1 MADHGPLVRVG
12 FAGGLLRRWC
22 RGIDQARLALV
33 LDRTIE
39 YTIYPLAFFLLPGK
53 GEAFRSIGLYA
64 PLAAWILK
72 LCLVQQSRPK
82 LSRTGAAY
90 FLFIGSVL
98 LSAFL
103 SIDPPLALL
112 GFRKTFLKSAIV
124 FLVISQ
130 NFTTRE
136 SRRRLGWVLACSGC
150 FFASAAFFNY
160 LTGYTEGGGLTAFT
174 ASRNV
179 FASLMGGLIPFMV
192 AFTLIATSRFQ
203 QLLFGVFVF
212 VSPAMMLLTLSR
224 AGWISLLTSLGI
236 WGIFLFRSR
245 TRVLLRSAVAVC
257 LVFLLTY
264 LAFSQVIIRR
274 LPGSSESWLSLKIRV
289 EEIWTPILVAIG
301 DRPVFGWGPSEVIA
315 AHVYPTYFERIAG
328 KQAPSRYPGI
338 HSLYLS
344 ILFFGGMVGF
354 TAYVIF
360 VVTFLV
366 GLLKRLRETVSRDE
380 RYLMIAV
387 VSSFVAVF
395 LVHGIV
401 DGAYLLVAFGV
412 ITGFGEAF
420 RRSRSGEEPEE

>member
-1 MADHGPLVRVG
+1 M
-12 FAGGLLRRWC
+12 
-22 RGIDQARLALV
+22 ALV

-39 YTIYPLAFFLLPGK
+39 YTTYPLAFFLLPGK
-53 GEAFRSIGLYA
+53 GEAFRSIGLYV
-64 PLAAWILK
+64 PLAAWLIK
-72 LCLVQQSRPK
+72 LFLVQGSRPK
-82 LSRTGAAY
+82 LSRTGVA
-90 FLFIGSVL
+90 FFFFMGCLL

-103 SIDPPLALL
+103 SVDPPLAFL
-112 GFRKTFLKSAIV
+112 GFRKSFLKSAIV

-136 SRRRLGWVLACSGC
+136 RRRRLGWVLACSGC
-150 FFASAAFFNY
+150 FFATAALFNFF
-160 LTGYTEGGGLTAFT
+160 TGYTEGGGITAFL

-179 FASLMGGLIPFMV
+179 FATLMGFLIPFIV
-192 AFTLIATSRFQ
+192 AFTLIARSRLQ
-203 QLLFGVFVF
+203 KLLFVTFF
-212 VSPAMMLLTLSR
+212 FLSAAIMLLTLSR
-224 AGWISLLTSLGI
+224 AGWISLLTSLLI

-245 TRVLLRSAVAVC
+245 ARLILGSAVAVGFV
-257 LVFLLTY
+257 LLLTY
-264 LAFSQVIIRR
+264 LAFSQVLNLR
-274 LPGSSESWLSLKIRV
+274 LPGSSESFLSLKIRV
-289 EEIWTPILVAIG
+289 GEIWAPILVAIG
-301 DRPVFGWGPSEVIA
+301 DRPLFGWGPSEVIA

-344 ILFFGGMVGF
+344 ILFFGGVVGF

-366 GLLKRLRETVSRDE
+366 GFLKRLRETVSRDE

-420 RRSRSGEEPEE
+420 RHSRSGEANY